1 MFCSWRCGPRS
12 PRSPNRFPV
21 WCRLPPLMSIRESLL
36 ENFAGDLEYH
46 PRRAAV
52 YLFLAAGALAL
63 WFFSPPETKFTVTP
77 LVFALG
83 SMALTLKGVFLLRKS
98 SEGFGTTMADVDSL
112 SRPQQRKALPNL
124 PTQAAQIV
132 QDFGAG
138 SMLLWPLLNMA
149 GEFDRSLT
157 DPPLPLIFLS
167 GAILFGLGWLI
178 RRFTSH

>member
-1 MFCSWRCGPRS
+1 
-12 PRSPNRFPV
+12 
-21 WCRLPPLMSIRESLL
+21 MSIRESLL
-36 ENFAGDLEYH
+36 ENFAGDLEHH

-52 YLFLAAGALAL
+52 YLFLAAAAFAF
-63 WFFSPPETKFTVTP
+63 WFFSPPEKKFTTMP

-83 SMALTLKGVFLLRKS
+83 SVALTLKGVFLLRKS
-98 SEGFGTTMADVDSL
+98 SEGFGTTMTDADSL
-112 SRPQQRKALPNL
+112 SRPQRRKELPDV

-138 SMLLWPLLNMA
+138 PLLLWPMLNLA
-149 GEFDRSLT
+149 SEFDHSWT
-157 DPPLPLIFLS
+157 EPLLSPIFYS

>member
-1 MFCSWRCGPRS
+1 
-12 PRSPNRFPV
+12 
-21 WCRLPPLMSIRESLL
+21 MSIRESLL

-52 YLFLAAGALAL
+52 YLFLAAAAFAF
-63 WFFSPPETKFTVTP
+63 WFFSPPEMKSTTMP

-83 SMALTLKGVFLLRKS
+83 SVALTLKGVFLLRKS
-98 SEGFGTTMADVDSL
+98 SEGFGTTMTDADSL
-112 SRPQQRKALPNL
+112 SGPQHRKELPDV

-149 GEFDRSLT
+149 GEFDHSWT
-157 DPPLPLIFLS
+157 APPLPPVFLS

>member
-1 MFCSWRCGPRS
+1 
-12 PRSPNRFPV
+12 
-21 WCRLPPLMSIRESLL
+21 MSIRESLL

-52 YLFLAAGALAL
+52 YLFLAAAAFAL
-63 WFFSPPETKFTVTP
+63 WFFSPPERKFTTTP

-83 SMALTLKGVFLLRKS
+83 SVALALKGVFLLRKS
-98 SEGFGTTMADVDSL
+98 SEGFGTTMTDADPL
-112 SRPQQRKALPNL
+112 SRPQRRKELPNV

-138 SMLLWPLLNMA
+138 AMLLWPLLNMA
-149 GEFDRSLT
+149 GEFDHSLT
-157 DPPLPLIFLS
+157 DPPRPPIFLS